1 MTIQLITVQFGLSA
15 IYYCYLQ
22 GVAVEPGESEKICF
36 SPGGGRGSKDPDI
49 RPADKP
55 STHNR
60 GNILFTRV
68 S

>member
-1 MTIQLITVQFGLSA
+1 MTVQFSLSA
-15 IYYCYLQ
+15 IHSRYLQ
-22 GVAVEPGESEKICF
+22 GAAVEPEPEGEKMRF
-36 SPGGGRGSKDPDI
+36 GPGGGRGTKDHKTDI

-60 GNILFTRV
+60 GNIPFTRV